1 MTIEQCAEYLKTSDQ
16 YMVFSHVRPDGD
28 TLGSCAALVHAL
40 RRIGKT
46 AYMYPNDEVTETYLP
61 FVEPYFA
68 PEDYEQKINVS
79 VDVASENMLIGGN
92 GRSIDLC
99 VDHHPSNSHYA
110 DNVCVYPERSSCG
123 EIILEIIK
131 KLSGNIDEDEAQLLY
146 VAVSTDTGCFCYS
159 NTNSDTFR
167 AAAELMDA
175 GAKLPELN
183 QLLFRKTSIARLRL
197 EGMIYSGMTY
207 HYDGLVSIATVTLD
221 MMEKAQATEDDCSD
235 LANLA
240 GRAKD
245 ALVSVT
251 IREIKPGVSKLS
263 LRSSKPVNVSDIC
276 AQFGGGGHEL
286 AAGCTLECRVE
297 EAKEKILA
305 AIEPQ
310 LP

>member
-1 MTIEQCAEYLKTSDQ
+1 M
-16 YMVFSHVRPDGD
+16 
-28 TLGSCAALVHAL
+28 
-40 RRIGKT
+40 
-46 AYMYPNDEVTETYLP
+46 
-61 FVEPYFA
+61 
-68 PEDYEQKINVS
+68 
-79 VDVASENMLIGGN
+79 
-92 GRSIDLC
+92 
-99 VDHHPSNSHYA
+99 
-110 DNVCVYPERSSCG
+110 
-123 EIILEIIK
+123 
-131 KLSGNIDEDEAQLLY
+131 
-146 VAVSTDTGCFCYS
+146 AVSTDTGCFCYS
-159 NTNSDTFR
+159 NTNGNTFR

-175 GAKLPELN
+175 GAELSKLN

-207 HYDGLVSIATVTLD
+207 HFDGLASVATVTLD

-263 LRSSKPVNVSDIC
+263 LRSSEPVNVSDIC
-276 AQFGGGGHEL
+276 AQFGGGGHSL
-286 AAGCTLECRVE
+286 AAGCTLECGVE

-305 AIEPQ
+305 AIETQ